1 MSTQV
6 IGAIV
11 VGVLAVLGLYAA
23 YRVARFALGGAAK
36 EAAPKDLDCTS
47 ECSDDC
53 GSSACD
59 FPGGMAN
66 DEKTLAEL
74 QAEAD
79 ELQKEVDALTSRYTV
94 TYTVRDNSKKKKAN
108 KKAKKKV
115 AKKAVKKAPAKK
127 KKKSKSK
134 GK

>member
-1 MSTQV
+1 MSGQV
-6 IGAIV
+6 LAA
-11 VGVLAVLGLYAA
+11 VGVGILVVLGLYAA
-23 YRVARFALGGAAK
+23 YKVARFALGGAIK
-36 EAAPKDLDCTS
+36 EDKPKDLDCNS

-66 DEKTLAEL
+66 DEKTLDEL
-74 QAEAD
+74 QADAD
-79 ELQKEVDALTSRYTV
+79 ELQKEVDALAQRYQVTWTV
-94 TYTVRDNSKKKKAN
+94 KDLSKKKKAK
-108 KKAKKKV
+108 KKAAKKTT
-115 AKKAVKKAPAKK
+115 KKAVKKAPAKK